1 MAARNRDIS
10 QIAASFSKKVK
21 TIQNKVMDT
30 ETLEKFLN
38 KQQRRI
44 AIMALKQKQ
53 DLKSLESKK
62 KSRTSRSQ
70 RAIEARQIDNQRRDN
85 WLQSLID
92 KQSSKQEN
100 ARRIKCEY
108 IERRLDVIEQQKN
121 RMEDVKRNLEILYAR
136 SKEYKQRIIKKKELK
151 EKALEILKLQK
162 RYAEAIVNRVNK
174 EMGLNKLMRVDNPYS
189 MLERIG
195 TSATNKKLLSHSIGN
210 LHNSFIN

>member
-1 MAARNRDIS
+1 VAARNRDIS
-10 QIAASFSKKVK
+10 QIAASFSKKVRL
-21 TIQNKVMDT
+21 IQNKVMDT